1 MANQSDAE
9 FRMMFM
15 LNNMDIN
22 QEGQLSS
29 EDRLFM
35 GSAPRYQT
43 DQGQPNPFGGVRW
56 EGGRPVYS
64 AVGQT
69 VREPV
74 VDDIFSP
81 QQHQHQQQCHL
92 QQLSELQQQ
101 QQLSQQQQAQMF
113 QQQLHEQQQLYQQ
126 QQLHQQQLF
135 QQQQDVLQQ
144 QQHEQLQHQQ
154 HQFQLESQQQQ
165 QQPPQYHHQ
174 QNM

>member
-101 QQLSQQQQAQMF
+101 QQQAQMF

>member
-64 AVGQT
+64 AVVGQT
-69 VREPV
+69 TREPV
-74 VDDIFSP
+74 VSDIFSP
-81 QQHQHQQQCHL
+81 QQQQQQQQCHL
-92 QQLSELQQQ
+92 QQLSELQQ

-113 QQQLHEQQQLYQQ
+113 QQQLQQQQQLYQQ
-126 QQLHQQQLF
+126 QHQFQMDSQQHQQQ
-135 QQQQDVLQQ
+135 
-144 QQHEQLQHQQ
+144 
-154 HQFQLESQQQQ
+154 
-165 QQPPQYHHQ
+165 
-174 QNM
+174 